1 MFLVAGSALA
11 VVLRAKNLPPCYSR
25 AENQALEISV
35 DSDENASDVDDTGA
49 WLALRSTAVLAGW
62 RGRMD
67 LVPDGNQIDALLDGA
82 DLCRPPPRLV
92 GCKALI

>member
-1 MFLVAGSALA
+1 MVLVSGSALA
-11 VVLRAKNLPPCYSR
+11 VALRAKNLQPCCSR

-35 DSDENASDVDDTGA
+35 DSGESASNVDDTGA
-49 WLALRSTAVLAGW
+49 WLWPRSTILLAGW

-67 LVPDGNQIDALLDGA
+67 LVPDASQIDALLDGA

-92 GCKALI
+92 GCKTLI